1 MLPFV
6 FAEALSKLKYT
17 IFSWEWN
24 CILKCSS
31 GLIKQSGRNTVD
43 CCIHLETE
51 EQSHLFQTWNRNG
64 RGNACPRE
72 GVRFLCRLPSCP
84 MQLRPTVPA
93 VDPIFLDESV
103 HLWEDLSLKSFSLL
117 LFWAQVLQKHVCLL
131 RSSMVVKS
139 L

>member
-51 EQSHLFQTWNRNG
+51 EQSHLFQTG
-64 RGNACPRE
+64 LHGIE
-72 GVRFLCRLPSCP
+72 MGEVML
-84 MQLRPTVPA
+84 
-93 VDPIFLDESV
+93 V
-103 HLWEDLSLKSFSLL
+103 HGKG
-117 LFWAQVLQKHVCLL
+117 
-131 RSSMVVKS
+131 
-139 L
+139 